1 MVSDLFEK
9 ILEYDKR
16 NKLKIKQKSQ
26 RFVYGE
32 INKHID
38 DFYTLKNIPNLIFII
53 GLRGV
58 GKTTILNT
66 ILSERSAFYT
76 SGDFLFNQ
84 NINLNDF
91 FETIKTLNT
100 KIIIIDEI
108 QYLDWQISVKLFADL
123 NPDKLII
130 ISGSSSINISRVG
143 IDLIRRAK
151 TFVVDP
157 LSFREYLLIKNN
169 IKVDFNNKL
178 KNIIFSKDS
187 LQQKYFDLIKFEGHL
202 SKEIIEEFNNY
213 LLSSFPYM
221 LEKYDKKV
229 IQDII
234 NKVIYEDIP
243 KIESF
248 NTDNLD
254 IIKKILNFL
263 IINEKTSITTITKV
277 TGSSKSLIF
286 KFINLLEKAK
296 LIDYVEPSVTTKR
309 LGDAKRYVF
318 YTPNFRFALT
328 NTEQEI
334 VKGFSKEDLF
344 VRIIR
349 SLDKGIKYFYEEN
362 KNDFIVDNIIF
373 EIGSKNKKVYKKGVI
388 VVYSGE
394 LRFDG
399 NNLYVPIALFSL
411 IN

>member
-1 MVSDLFEK
+1 MANELFEK
-9 ILEYDKR
+9 ILKYDKQNR
-16 NKLKIKQKSQ
+16 LKIKQKSQ
-26 RFVYGE
+26 RFIYKK
-32 INKHID
+32 INEHID
-38 DFYTLKNIPNLIFII
+38 DFFSLRNIPNLLFII

-66 ILSERSAFYT
+66 ILSEKSAFYT

-84 NINLNDF
+84 NITLDKF
-91 FETIKTLNT
+91 FEIINTINT

-130 ISGSSSINISRVG
+130 ISGSSSVNISKVG
-143 IDLIRRAK
+143 IDLIRRSK
-151 TFVVDP
+151 TFIVDP
-157 LSFREYLLIKNN
+157 LSFREYLFIKKDIN
-169 IKVDFNNKL
+169 VDFGDKLNK
-178 KNIIFSKDS
+178 IIFSKDS
-187 LQQKYFDLIKFEGHL
+187 LQQKYFDLIRFEGKI
-202 SKEIIEEFNNY
+202 SKEVRTEFDNY

-229 IQDII
+229 IEEII

-254 IIKKILNFL
+254 VIKKILNFL
-263 IINEKTSITTITKV
+263 TINEKTSITTITKV
-277 TGSSKSLIF
+277 TGVSKSIIF
-286 KFINLLEKAK
+286 KFINLLDKAK
-296 LIDYVEPSVTTKR
+296 LIDYVEPSVPTKR

-328 NTEQEI
+328 NTENEKI
-334 VKGFSKEDLF
+334 IGFSKEDLF
-344 VRIIR
+344 VRIIK

-373 EIGSKNKKVYKKGVI
+373 EIGSKNKKLYNKGVI
-388 VVYSGE
+388 VVYDGE

-399 NNLYVPIALFSL
+399 KNLYIPIQLFSM
-411 IN
+411 II

>member
-1 MVSDLFEK
+1 MVNDLFEK
-9 ILEYDKR
+9 VLEYDKR
-16 NKLKIKQKSQ
+16 NKLKIMQKSE
-26 RFVYGE
+26 RFIYPL

-38 DFYTLKNIPNLIFII
+38 DFYNLKNIPNLIFII
-53 GLRGV
+53 GLRGT

-76 SGDFLFNQ
+76 SGDFLFNY
-84 NINLNDF
+84 NITLNEF
-91 FETIKTLNT
+91 FETINKLNT

-130 ISGSSSINISRVG
+130 ISGSSSVNILQMNV
-143 IDLIRRAK
+143 DLIRRAK
-151 TFVVDP
+151 TFVIDP
-157 LSFREYLLIKNN
+157 LSFREYLFIKNSISIDN
-169 IKVDFNNKL
+169 DNL

-187 LQQKYFDLIKFEGHL
+187 LQQKYFDLIKFEKYL
-202 SKEIIEEFNNY
+202 SKKVKEEFNNY
-213 LLSSFPYM
+213 ILSSFPYM

-229 IQDII
+229 IQAII

-263 IINEKTSITTITKV
+263 TVNEKTSITTIAKV
-277 TGSSKSLIF
+277 TGVSKSLVL
-286 KFINLLEKAK
+286 KFISLLEKAK
-296 LIDYVEPSVTTKR
+296 LIDFVEPAVPTKR
-309 LGDAKRYVF
+309 LGDVKRYVF

-328 NTEQEI
+328 NTEMDRI
-334 VKGFSKEDLF
+334 KGFGKEDLF
-344 VRIIR
+344 VRIVK

-373 EIGSKNKKVYKKGVI
+373 EIGSKNKKVYDKGVI
-388 VVYSGE
+388 VVYKGE

-399 NNLYVPIALFSL
+399 KNLYLPIELFALV
-411 IN
+411 N